1 MYCLF
6 AVLSLKGLMLLL
18 TLYQLWIHNT
28 LMYRA
33 RWQVKALLT
42 CWRWGEK
49 QGTSHFWNECEMEC
63 GISHSC
69 LFQQFPPGS
78 LRGFVS
84 SLFFVSD
91 HNGNKLGP
99 HVNLQSLTQTFMNT
113 KSLYRLQALLAL
125 NLCQL
130 GALSWT
136 ALSSQQI
143 WLLYKPSAWPFP
155 VDQSNHH
162 ILQVHLNSPPRSR
175 WGNTG
180 LCRFPYWQYR

>member
-1 MYCLF
+1 
-6 AVLSLKGLMLLL
+6 MLLL
-18 TLYQLWIHNT
+18 TLYQMWIHNT

-33 RWQVKALLT
+33 RWQVKALLAH
-42 CWRWGEK
+42 WRGAEK
-49 QGTSHFWNECEMEC
+49 QGTSHLWNKCEMEC
-63 GISHSC
+63 GTSHSC

-78 LRGFVS
+78 WRGRCM
-84 SLFFVSD
+84 SLVSD
-91 HNGNKLGP
+91 HNGNKLSP
-99 HVNLQSLTQTFMNT
+99 HVNLQTLTQTFMNT
-113 KSLYRLQALLAL
+113 KSLYRLQVLLAL

-130 GALSWT
+130 GALSRT

-143 WLLYKPSAWPFP
+143 LLLYKPSGWPFP

-162 ILQVHLNSPPRSR
+162 ILQVRLNSPSRSR